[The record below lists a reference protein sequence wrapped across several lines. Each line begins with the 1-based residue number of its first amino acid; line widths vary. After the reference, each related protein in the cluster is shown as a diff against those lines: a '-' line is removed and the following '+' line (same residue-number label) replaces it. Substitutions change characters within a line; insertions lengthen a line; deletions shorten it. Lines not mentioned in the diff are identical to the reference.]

1 VRGIA
6 TLRADEAAG
15 MREEDGGCGFSVRV
29 QGSGEAGPFP
39 STHSFVRVRD
49 DNNGALRDDN
59 NEAGWADFWMMTAR
73 RLGWAGRADR

>member
-1 VRGIA
+1 M
-6 TLRADEAAG
+6 EAAG
-15 MREEDGGCGFSVRV
+15 SGPV

-39 STHSFVRVRD
+39 FDSLRSLRVRD

-73 RLGWAGRADR
+73 RLGMGWTSGSARAAADLTRRNWV